1 MPTYLECR
9 LASTRVKKIQRRL
22 IKKAKKEKEAREGG
36 TEGGRI
42 GERMGGREGGRKRE
56 RKERK
61 KKISKTKLANYS
73 LWAKSSLL
81 PTFVNKVLLEHI
93 HVHSFVYYVL
103 CYNGQ
108 AK

>member
-36 TEGGRI
+36 K
-42 GERMGGREGGRKRE
+42 EGGRKRE